1 ATVTP
6 QVEVVGKPQPAT
18 PGTAF
23 ERQQYRE
30 LCFTGHLFELI
41 TCTTDTCSHTQ
52 SHSNLSTMA
61 KTKELS
67 KDTRDKTVDLH
78 KAGMGYRTVEQL
90 ADPDV
95 STYQYDESSG
105 YYYDPLTGLYYDP
118 NSQHK
123 MALAPPPHAAALSKD
138 SYRCSTSPRPGI
150 EPQYP
155 TWGARLTATV
165 AVSPVCYY
173 YNPHTQQYMYWDGE
187 KHTYIP
193 ASAQT
198 STDSADAAAMALC
211 SDPSAAGSKDKRD
224 KPKTKTA
231 QQIAKD
237 MERWAKSLNRH
248 KENVRS
254 SSASTNMRRAEDR
267 RESASADAG
276 YAILEKKPGF
286 VFQGALSERPQIL
299 MDQIKHPEERE
310 RSPPQSLVAAYR
322 GETDS
327 EEEGPERE
335 EKLTDWAKLACLLC
349 RRQFPSKEAL
359 LRHQQL
365 SELHKQNLEQRKA
378 RQEATEGEWTPCYTW
393 SWSHPAPHLVVDTL
407 LGRVSQ
413 PWSWSHP
420 APHLVVDS
428 LLHLVLESPCPTPC
442 SGLPATPGPGVTL
455 PHTL

>member
-1 ATVTP
+1 MAMEGGGVAPSAALIQTHPQTVTTATFTQPSQATVTP

-23 ERQQYRE
+23 ERQQYP
-30 LCFTGHLFELI
+30 
-41 TCTTDTCSHTQ
+41 
-52 SHSNLSTMA
+52 
-61 KTKELS
+61 
-67 KDTRDKTVDLH
+67 
-78 KAGMGYRTVEQL
+78 
-90 ADPDV
+90 DPDV

-118 NSQHK
+118 NSQ
-123 MALAPPPHAAALSKD
+123 
-138 SYRCSTSPRPGI
+138 
-150 EPQYP
+150 
-155 TWGARLTATV
+155 
-165 AVSPVCYY
+165 YY

-231 QQIAKD
+231 QQ
-237 MERWAKSLNRH
+237 
-248 KENVRS
+248 
-254 SSASTNMRRAEDR
+254 
-267 RESASADAG
+267 
-276 YAILEKKPGF
+276 
-286 VFQGALSERPQIL
+286 GALSERPQIL

-310 RSPPQSLVAAYR
+310 QSEPSRQGESPPFPFFPNGPIFPAIADQITAGLPLNLLAWSHPAPHLVLDSL
-322 GETDS
+322 
-327 EEEGPERE
+327 
-335 EKLTDWAKLACLLC
+335 
-349 RRQFPSKEAL
+349 Q
-359 LRHQQL
+359 
-365 SELHKQNLEQRKA
+365 A
-378 RQEATEGEWTPCYTW
+378 RVSQPW
-393 SWSHPAPHLVVDTL
+393 SWSHPAPHLVVDSPL
-407 LGRVSQ
+407 ARVSQ

-428 LLHLVLESPCPTPC
+428 LLLLVLESPCPAPCSGLNAGRVSQPWSRSHPAPHHVVDSLLLLVQESPCPAPC